1 MYATRTVF
9 FGTFSMTD
17 SKILYIASQVNPY
30 TEESQVGRICR
41 QLPQVMQEDGAQI
54 RVFMPRY
61 GLINERRGQLHE
73 VIRLSGMNLIIAQS
87 DHQLIIKVASIA
99 GARVQVYFIDNEDY
113 FSRKALYTD
122 ADGKFFDDNDERA
135 IFFARGVIETVKK
148 LRWAPDIVHCHGWIS
163 AIAPLYLSKVFKS
176 DPIFSKT
183 KTVISLY
190 DDAFEG
196 TLDQSMAQKLKK
208 EGIKLPELPFVEN
221 PTYVNLMK
229 LAIEQ
234 SSGIVVCS
242 DKVDQELI
250 TYAKSLDLPII
261 HHDAS
266 DESIDMVPIYK
277 PFYEQILAK

>member
-1 MYATRTVF
+1 MN
-9 FGTFSMTD
+9 D

-41 QLPQVMQEDGAQI
+41 LLPQVMQENGAQI

-113 FSRKALYTD
+113 FSRKALHTD
-122 ADGKFFDDNDERA
+122 ADGNQFADNDERA

-148 LRWAPDIVHCHGWIS
+148 LRWAPDVVHCHGWIS
-163 AIAPLYLSKVFKS
+163 AISPIYLSKIFKS

-183 KTVISLY
+183 KVVLSLY
-190 DDAFEG
+190 DDGFEG
-196 TLDQSMAQKLKK
+196 ELDVTMAQKLKK
-208 EGIKLPELPFVEN
+208 EGIKLTELTSIES

-234 SSGIVVCS
+234 CAGVIVCGQNVPA
-242 DKVDQELI
+242 ELI
-250 TYAKSLDLPII
+250 DYAKSLDLPVIT
-261 HHDAS
+261 HNAD
-266 DESIDMVPIYK
+266 DETLDLATIYK
-277 PFYEQILAK
+277 PFYDQILAK